1 MSRGFY
7 VQIAQALLQAGC
19 VVRRQG
25 KGDHEIWFSPIT
37 GKTFPVDKGT
47 KSRHLA
53 NGVMKQAGLRKTF

>member
-1 MSRGFY
+1 VSRGFY
-7 VQIAQALLQAGC
+7 SEIVQALLQSGC
-19 VVRRQG
+19 VMRRQG

-53 NGVMKQAGLRKTF
+53 NAIMKQAGLTKKF